1 MEGYRRSGGG
11 DQRAKGENDLPRS
24 EKTSVQEIPAAAAAQ
39 RSAII
44 NCLCCSGF
52 PLASAFALVILRWDT
67 KLP

>member
-44 NCLCCSGF
+44 HF
-52 PLASAFALVILRWDT
+52 FVVVQDPHQHQPL
-67 KLP
+67 P